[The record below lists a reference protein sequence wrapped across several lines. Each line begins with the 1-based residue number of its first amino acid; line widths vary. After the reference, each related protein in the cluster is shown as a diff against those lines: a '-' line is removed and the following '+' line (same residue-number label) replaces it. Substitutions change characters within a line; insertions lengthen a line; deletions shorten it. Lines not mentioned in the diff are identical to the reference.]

1 MKKKSI
7 IWKEKD
13 KIMKKQHFVANKTDI
28 KQFVLKVQ
36 QISWLPHY
44 IKLISRGCLF

>member
-1 MKKKSI
+1 MN
-7 IWKEKD
+7 KEN
-13 KIMKKQHFVANKTDI
+13 FVANKTDI
-28 KQFVLKVQ
+28 KQCVLKVQ